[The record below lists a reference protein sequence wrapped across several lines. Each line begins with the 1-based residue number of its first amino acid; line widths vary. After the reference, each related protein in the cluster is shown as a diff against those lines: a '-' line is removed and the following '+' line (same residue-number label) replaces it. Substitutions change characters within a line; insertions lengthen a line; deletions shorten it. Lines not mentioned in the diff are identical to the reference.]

1 MRKIWKS
8 LFGWRSPCSLPF
20 VGVVVMRTN
29 GLGMPPSIVL
39 CYNAICVSVLSFH
52 PYVCATF
59 AFQVLDSFLSF
70 KVCLSFSLQGKYR
83 CMYFVVDFVFFFS
96 TCISWMRSHCLHRIS
111 WLVIELQQVHNTHFC
126 KIDCWKNW
134 TDGYLLSYTHHSQL
148 MNLGKS
154 DESLSLSSCL
164 TMYN

>member
-1 MRKIWKS
+1 M
-8 LFGWRSPCSLPF
+8 PF

-83 CMYFVVDFVFFFS
+83 CMYFVVDFVFFLVHVYLECEAIVFIKS
-96 TCISWMRSHCLHRIS
+96 LD
-111 WLVIELQQVHNTHFC
+111 WL
-126 KIDCWKNW
+126 
-134 TDGYLLSYTHHSQL
+134 
-148 MNLGKS
+148 
-154 DESLSLSSCL
+154 
-164 TMYN
+164 